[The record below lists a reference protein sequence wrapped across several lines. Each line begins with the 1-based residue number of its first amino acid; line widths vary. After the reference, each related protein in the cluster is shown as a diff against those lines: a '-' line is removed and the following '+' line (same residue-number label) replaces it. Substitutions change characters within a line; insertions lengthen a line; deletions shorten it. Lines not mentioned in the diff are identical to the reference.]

1 MYGTAKYNNLGEIN
15 TISPFRFSKP
25 KEVEQLPTQQL
36 VIYLLVYLVPA
47 FIIFGI
53 GCMVLAQSPRRLEHK
68 LMVAFSFTYCLL
80 YLEEFIRHLLPLS
93 SSVWMVG
100 MFYYQIRLLT
110 STILFHFFIHTTK
123 MYERYRIPFYPYL
136 FYVPVAI
143 VVMLTLMHVDVVDT
157 PEFIQTGIWYSP
169 IFNETYYM
177 KLIFSIVIIVL
188 MIITLWN
195 GMNHA
200 TSFRKRKS
208 IQVLLVGMISMFIL
222 TVILGYPNY
231 GRYLPPHPYLLSG
244 IVFSAFLS
252 ISVLRFQLLPSVSR
266 RYKEMFNLGP
276 VSIIITNDQ
285 WEVLEFNDN
294 AAIELGSQIK
304 EGFVLIDY
312 FRLTV
317 NKQQLLRL
325 SEQLEK
331 EGTIRD
337 YSLKILNTAED
348 EYLYFSLDAS
358 IVRVDEDV
366 FYYLIWRNVT
376 EELESKQLV
385 QHLAY
390 HDALTNIF
398 NRGYFVTEVKERL
411 KSLLVQSTNGTA
423 VVLIDLNRFKVINDT
438 YGHVVGD
445 QVLKHTAFILMK
457 TTRKSDIV
465 ARFGGDEFVIFLEE
479 YPSGQAV
486 YDWVEVLRKEFAAN
500 PFVGNDLV
508 LEIEPSIGVAFYSI
522 EASQFDELFQLAD
535 VRMYEDKKK
544 SRRARRMPQIDP
556 LDIQ

>member
-1 MYGTAKYNNLGEIN
+1 
-15 TISPFRFSKP
+15 
-25 KEVEQLPTQQL
+25 VEQLPTQQL

-47 FIIFGI
+47 FIVFGI
-53 GCMVLAQSPRRLEHK
+53 GCMVLAQSTRQLEHK

-80 YLEEFIRHLLPLS
+80 FLEEFIRHLLPLS

-110 STILFHFFIHTTK
+110 TTILFHFFLQTTK

-143 VVMLTLMHVDVVDT
+143 VVILTLMNVDVVDT
-157 PEFIQTGIWYSP
+157 AGFIQTGIWYSP
-169 IFNETYYM
+169 IFSKTYYM
-177 KLIFSIVIIVL
+177 KLILSIVIIVL
-188 MIITLWN
+188 MIVTLWN

-200 TSFRKRKS
+200 TSLRKRKS
-208 IQVLLVGMISMFIL
+208 IQFLLVGMICMLIL
-222 TVILGYPNY
+222 TVVLGYPNY
-231 GRYLPPHPYLLSG
+231 GGFLPPHPYLLSG
-244 IVFSAFLS
+244 LVFSAFLS

-266 RYKEMFNLGP
+266 RYKELFNISP

-304 EGFVLIDY
+304 EGLVLIDY
-312 FRLTV
+312 FSV
-317 NKQQLLRL
+317 AANKQQLLRF

-331 EGTIRD
+331 EVTVRD
-337 YSLKILNTAED
+337 YSIKVINKAED

-358 IVRVDEDV
+358 LVKVDEDV

-390 HDALTNIF
+390 HDALTNIS
-398 NRGYFVTEVKERL
+398 NRAYFVTEVKERL
-411 KSLLVQSTNGTA
+411 KSLPVQSTNGTA
-423 VVLIDLNRFKVINDT
+423 VVLIDLNRFKMINDT
-438 YGHVVGD
+438 YGHAVGD

-479 YPSGQAV
+479 YPTDQAV
-486 YDWVEVLRKEFAAN
+486 DDWIEVLREEFTAN
-500 PFVGNDLV
+500 PFVWDDLV

-535 VRMYEDKKK
+535 VRMYEDKEK
-544 SRRARRMPQIDP
+544 SRRARRMPQID
-556 LDIQ
+556 LVDKK

>member
-1 MYGTAKYNNLGEIN
+1 M
-15 TISPFRFSKP
+15 ISPFRFSKP

-36 VIYLLVYLVPA
+36 VIYLLVYMVPA
-47 FIIFGI
+47 FVIFGI

-93 SSVWMVG
+93 SSVWIFG
-100 MFYYQIRLLT
+100 MFFYQIRLLT
-110 STILFHFFIHTTK
+110 STILLHFFIHTTK
-123 MYERYRIPFYPYL
+123 LCERYRIPFYPYL
-136 FYVPVAI
+136 IYVPVAI
-143 VVMLTLMHVDVVDT
+143 VVVLTLMNVNVAENT
-157 PEFIQTGIWYSP
+157 EFIQTGIWYSP
-169 IFNETYYM
+169 VFSKTYYM
-177 KLIFSIVIIVL
+177 KLILSTLIIVL
-188 MIITLWN
+188 MIVTLWN
-195 GMNHA
+195 GMNHS

-208 IQVLLVGMISMFIL
+208 IQFLLVGMISMLIL

-231 GRYLPPHPYLLSG
+231 GRFLPPHPYLLSG

-252 ISVLRFQLLPSVSR
+252 ISILRFQLLPSVTR
-266 RYKEMFNLGP
+266 RYKELFNLSP

-294 AAIELGSQIK
+294 AAIELGPQVK

-312 FRLTV
+312 FKVTANR
-317 NKQQLLRL
+317 QQLLRF

-331 EGTIRD
+331 EETIKD
-337 YSLKILNTAED
+337 YPIKIMNTAED
-348 EYLYFSLDAS
+348 EYLHFTLDAS
-358 IVRVDEDV
+358 LVRVDEDV

-390 HDALTNIF
+390 HDALTNIS
-398 NRGYFVTEVKERL
+398 NRAYFVTEVKERL
-411 KSLLVQSTNGTA
+411 KLMPVQSTNGTA
-423 VVLIDLNRFKVINDT
+423 VVLIDLNQFKVINDT
-438 YGHVVGD
+438 YGHAVGD
-445 QVLKHTAFILMK
+445 QVLKQTASILMK
-457 TTRKSDIV
+457 VTRKRDIV

-479 YPSGQAV
+479 YPTAQAV
-486 YDWVEVLRKEFAAN
+486 EDWVGVLREEFAAN
-500 PFVGNDLV
+500 PFVGNAFV

-535 VRMYEDKKK
+535 VRMYEDKEK
-544 SRRARRMPQIDP
+544 SRRKRRALQIDP
-556 LDIQ
+556 LDKQ